1 MSGSVVLLPR
11 DETEGKQLSQRIAAG
26 GYDSICVAEPRQALE
41 QVSRCR
47 PGLLLSHADHAY
59 GLIPDVRV
67 AAPMTP
73 VVVLDHREDVRTA
86 VALMRRGAADYVNT
100 ARSDAELIATVRE
113 HYRVDCSDGVIKAS
127 ASSERTFE
135 LASRVARTDVSV
147 LVLGESGTGKEVVA
161 RFIHRESD
169 RAEGPFVA
177 VNCAAI
183 PDNMLEAMLFG
194 HMKGAFTGAH
204 QSQPGKFEL
213 ADGGTLLL
221 DEISEMPL
229 ALQAKL
235 LRVLQE
241 REVERVGARAA
252 VPVDVRVIA
261 TSNVDIKAA
270 IVDGR
275 FREDLYYRLSVF
287 PLKLEPLRRRQEDIM
302 ELARHF
308 SAKHRHLLG
317 ARTAELSAAAEAALQ
332 GYGWPGNVRELENTV
347 QRALVLASGPSIDV
361 IDLGLPAVELEAGH
375 GLSSQMKDTE
385 GQVIL
390 DTLRANSGQR
400 KATAEELGISE
411 RTLRYKLQR
420 MREAGIEE
428 I

>member
-1 MSGSVVLLPR
+1 MSGSIVLLPR
-11 DETEGKQLSQRIAAG
+11 DETEGEQLSQRIASG
-26 GYDSICVAEPRQALE
+26 GYDSICVAEPQQAIE
-41 QVSRCR
+41 QVGRCR
-47 PGLLLSHADHAY
+47 AGLLLSHADHAF
-59 GLIPDVRV
+59 GLIPDMRV
-67 AAPMTP
+67 AAPLTP
-73 VVVLDHREDVRTA
+73 IVVLDHREDIRTA
-86 VALMRRGAADYVNT
+86 VSVMRRGAVDYVNT
-100 ARSDAELIATVRE
+100 AGSDAELLATVRE
-113 HYRVDCSDGVIKAS
+113 HYRADSTAGVIKAS

-161 RFIHRESD
+161 RFVHRESG
-169 RAEGPFVA
+169 RAEGPFIA

-183 PDNMLEAMLFG
+183 PDNMLDAMLLG

-252 VPVDVRVIA
+252 VRVDVRVIA

-270 IVDGR
+270 IADGR

-308 SAKHRHLLG
+308 SAKHRHLSG
-317 ARTAELSAAAEAALQ
+317 ARTVELSAAAEAALQ
-332 GYGWPGNVRELENTV
+332 TYGWPGNVRELENTV
-347 QRALVLASGPSIDV
+347 QRALVLATGPSIDV
-361 IDLGLPAVELEAGH
+361 TDLGLPMVELEADH
-375 GLSSQMKDTE
+375 GLSSQMRDTE
-385 GQVIL
+385 GQMIL
-390 DTLRANSGQR
+390 DTLRANGGQR